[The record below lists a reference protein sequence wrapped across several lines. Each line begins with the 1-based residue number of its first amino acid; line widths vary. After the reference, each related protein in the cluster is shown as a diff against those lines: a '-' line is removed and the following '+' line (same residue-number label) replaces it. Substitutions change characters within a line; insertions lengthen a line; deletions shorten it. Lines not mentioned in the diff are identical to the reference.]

1 MYKNFLLNDTSITNS
16 YQHTLVL
23 FSSKGLYICFFP
35 YHDSHEIYTI
45 YFVTLFIIR
54 TKHILY
60 KVSYLILDLGF
71 FLNVLSMFRLLKT
84 FLDVIKNPAQSS
96 IDVNKFITHLS
107 LIVFKYEKTHIYVFS
122 SSSKKHKLFALCTPS
137 HAYVVS
143 YDYLTC

>member
-1 MYKNFLLNDTSITNS
+1 M
-16 YQHTLVL
+16 
-23 FSSKGLYICFFP
+23 
-35 YHDSHEIYTI
+35 
-45 YFVTLFIIR
+45 
-54 TKHILY
+54 
-60 KVSYLILDLGF
+60 ILDLGF

-143 YDYLTC
+143 YDYLTCWQRQMTTNDYNNAYFFVSTNVDFTQIAVIIYIYEKYHINLKKKSVKNTN

>member
-1 MYKNFLLNDTSITNS
+1 M
-16 YQHTLVL
+16 
-23 FSSKGLYICFFP
+23 
-35 YHDSHEIYTI
+35 
-45 YFVTLFIIR
+45 
-54 TKHILY
+54 
-60 KVSYLILDLGF
+60 ILDLGF

-96 IDVNKFITHLS
+96 IDVDKFITHLS

-143 YDYLTC
+143 YDYLTCWQRQMTTNDYNNAYFFVSTNVVFKKISVIIYFKAFKGMFEILDFSLLGI

>member
-1 MYKNFLLNDTSITNS
+1 MFCYATYNKNQQYSVEG
-16 YQHTLVL
+16 VL
-23 FSSKGLYICFFP
+23 FNIRPWISLECLI
-35 YHDSHEIYTI
+35 D
-45 YFVTLFIIR
+45 VQIIEN
-54 TKHILY
+54 I
-60 KVSYLILDLGF
+60 
-71 FLNVLSMFRLLKT
+71 
-84 FLDVIKNPAQSS
+84 LDVIKNPAQSS

>member
-1 MYKNFLLNDTSITNS
+1 MFCYAIYHKNQKCSVEGALFDIGPWIFLECLIDV
-16 YQHTLVL
+16 Q
-23 FSSKGLYICFFP
+23 
-35 YHDSHEIYTI
+35 
-45 YFVTLFIIR
+45 IIEN
-54 TKHILY
+54 I
-60 KVSYLILDLGF
+60 
-71 FLNVLSMFRLLKT
+71 FRCNK
-84 FLDVIKNPAQSS
+84 KNPAQSS